1 MNQLIPR
8 HQRTAVDRGDDLHAR
23 EQMAYAQFLAGM
35 TFNNASL
42 GYVHAM
48 AHQPGGFYDQPHG
61 VCNAVPQPHVQAYNA
76 QVSAMNDGQ
85 GAAAIRLLARDVAIP
100 AWRSSGSWPMTSTCW
115 PRTP

>member
-1 MNQLIPR
+1 
-8 HQRTAVDRGDDLHAR
+8 
-23 EQMAYAQFLAGM
+23 MATPVLAGM

-48 AHQPGGFYDQPHG
+48 AHRQPGGFTTTHG

-76 QVSAMNDGQ
+76 QVSAMNDGR
-85 GAAAIRLLARDVAIP
+85 GAAIRLLARDVAI
-100 AWRSSGSWPMTSTCW
+100 RLGSSSGSGPMTSTCW